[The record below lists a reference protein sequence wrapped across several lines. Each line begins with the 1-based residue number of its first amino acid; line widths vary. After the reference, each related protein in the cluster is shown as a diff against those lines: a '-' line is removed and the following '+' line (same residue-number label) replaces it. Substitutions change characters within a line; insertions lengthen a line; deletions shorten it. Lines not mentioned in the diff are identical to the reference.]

1 MFKLDSP
8 LMNFLGK
15 VADIM
20 ILNIMVILFSLPII
34 TAGAAITAA
43 YSVAYKMVKNEES
56 YIVKSFWKAFKEN
69 LKQSTLIWLIFL
81 AVCII
86 LAIDYRIMFYAEVEM
101 ARWVMYGVVAVTV
114 VLAMGFSFV
123 FPIQARFSNTV
134 KNTIKNSF
142 LMALSHLPSAILFV
156 VSYAAPLVLI
166 YFIPQSLPLVFL
178 LVGGLMPFLK
188 SFLFLK
194 IFRRYEIIIEERE
207 EKEEESAGEGI
218 FAVSDAMEKE
228 SENNNKKKKK

>member
-8 LMNFLGK
+8 LMVFLGR
-15 VADIM
+15 VCDIM
-20 ILNIMVILFSLPII
+20 ILNVLVIVFSIPIF

-56 YIVKSFWKAFKEN
+56 YIVKGFWKAFKEN
-69 LKQSTLIWLIFL
+69 FLQSTAIWIIFL
-81 AVCII
+81 CVFII
-86 LAIDYRIMFYAEVEM
+86 LLFDYRIMFSSGMELNDLVK
-101 ARWVMYGVVAVTV
+101 YGVIAVTAI
-114 VLAMGFSFV
+114 LLMGFSFV

-156 VSYAAPLVLI
+156 ASYIIPVLLF
-166 YFIPQSLPLVFL
+166 YFVPQILPVILMLGCGL
-178 LVGGLMPFLK
+178 LPYLK

-194 IFRRYEIIIEERE
+194 IFKKYELMIQNNMQDEEP
-207 EKEEESAGEGI
+207 SGEGI
-218 FAVSDAMEKE
+218 FAVSDAMEKM
-228 SENNNKKKKK
+228 SENDKKKKK